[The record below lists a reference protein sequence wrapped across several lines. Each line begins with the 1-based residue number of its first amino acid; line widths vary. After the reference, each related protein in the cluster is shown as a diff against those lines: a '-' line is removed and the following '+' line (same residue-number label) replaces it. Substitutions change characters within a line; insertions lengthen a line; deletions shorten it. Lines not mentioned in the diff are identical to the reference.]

1 MPFFKTRDGLS
12 LHYTDTGTGL
22 PLICLPG
29 LTRCGRD
36 FRYLAPHVR
45 DLRLITL
52 DFRGRGQSEYAADF
66 MTYSVLQ
73 EAEDV
78 IDLLDHL
85 NLAQAAILG
94 TSRGGMVAMTLA
106 ALHKTRLS
114 AVILNDV
121 GPEIPTTGLA
131 RIMEYV
137 GHRPAAKTFERA
149 AAQLQTAMQDAFPTV
164 PAERWFEEVTTFYQ
178 DSDGRLELRYDPK
191 LRDAL
196 ITQAAE
202 GPIPDLWPLYNCL
215 AEIPLGVIRGANSDI
230 LMQDTFQKMQTTLPH
245 AAAVE
250 IADRGHV
257 PFLDEPEALTLI
269 RTTLER
275 I

>member
-12 LHYTDTGTGL
+12 LHYTDTGTGQ
-22 PLICLPG
+22 PLLCLPG

-36 FRYLAPHVR
+36 FRYLAPHAY

-78 IDLLDHL
+78 IDMLDHL
-85 NLAQAAILG
+85 ELEQAAVLG

-106 ALHKTRLS
+106 ATHKTRLS

-121 GPEIPTTGLA
+121 GPEIPTSGLS

-149 AAQLQTAMQDAFPTV
+149 AEQLQAAMQDAFPTV
-164 PAERWFEEVTTFYQ
+164 AAERWYEEVTTFYEARN
-178 DSDGRLELRYDPK
+178 GRLELRYDVK

-196 ITQAAE
+196 IAQAAE
-202 GPIPDLWPLYNCL
+202 GPIPNLWPLYNCL
-215 AEIPLGVIRGANSDI
+215 EGIPLGVIRGANSDI
-230 LMQDTFQKMQTTLPH
+230 LMEDTFEKMQSALSH
-245 AAAVE
+245 ATAVE
-250 IADRGHV
+250 IPDRGHV
-257 PFLDEPEALTLI
+257 PFLDEPPALDLI
-269 RTTLER
+269 HTTLER